1 MNADTNMDTAAATAP
16 QPPQQA
22 GSSAMI
28 ITLSLIAALSGFLVV
43 FVYQTTKPIIDENKR
58 MAIEQAVLKVI
69 PDSTAY
75 QPMVLDNGKLVKP
88 GETEGGITIYVA
100 YDKNKD
106 FIGVAADGQAQ
117 GYQDKIQLIYGYK
130 PSCEC
135 ITGKKIIKLAETPGL
150 GDKIITNKDFNAN
163 FDALSAKI
171 HKSGTKLAHKIE
183 AVNHGKKNF
192 PWQIDSISGAT
203 ISSVAVGKAINDSA
217 QVILPQVNQFLAKLK
232 EERYEPAIIQEQ

>member
-1 MNADTNMDTAAATAP
+1 MSDVSTAQAAPAP
-16 QPPQQA
+16 QQPA
-22 GSSAMI
+22 SSAMI

-43 FVYQTTKPIIDENKR
+43 FVYQFTKPIIAENKR
-58 MAIEQAVLKVI
+58 LAIEQAVLKVI
-69 PDSTAY
+69 PGSTAY
-75 QPMVLDNGKLVKP
+75 QPMVLADGKLVKP
-88 GETEGGITIYVA
+88 GETENGITIYVA
-100 YDKNKD
+100 YDKDKQ
-106 FIGVAADGQAQ
+106 FIGIAADGQAQ

-171 HKSGTKLAHKIE
+171 HKSGTKLGHKIE

-203 ISSVAVGKAINDSA
+203 ISSVAVAKAINDSA
-217 QVILPQVNQFLAKLK
+217 QVILPQVNRFLTQLK
-232 EERYEPAIIQEQ
+232 EERYEPVIQQ

>member
-1 MNADTNMDTAAATAP
+1 MSDMTNTQAAP
-16 QPPQQA
+16 QQPA
-22 GSSAMI
+22 STAMI
-28 ITLSLIAALSGFLVV
+28 VTLSLIAALSGFLVV
-43 FVYQTTKPIIDENKR
+43 SVYQFTKPIIAENKR
-58 MAIEQAVLKVI
+58 LAIEQAVLQVI
-69 PDSTAY
+69 PESTAY
-75 QPMVLDNGKLVKP
+75 QPMVLDNGKLMKP

-100 YDKNKD
+100 YDKNKE

-130 PSCEC
+130 PACEC

-150 GDKIITNKDFNAN
+150 GDKIITDAKFNAN

-171 HKSGTKLAHKIE
+171 HKSGTKLAHKIV
-183 AVNHGKKNF
+183 ATNPGKKNF

-217 QVILPQVNQFLAKLK
+217 QVILPQVNRFLAKLK
-232 EERYEPAIIQEQ
+232 EERYEPVIQQQ